1 MVERVVQIDFSY
13 LFLKRPSVIKGI
25 GSCIHNAH
33 DDWTFRE
40 IEYTASAVEPEPPIL
55 DYIATHEL
63 AFQVISNGTG
73 VNVRK
78 NITIAIHPT
87 TFLGI
92 VNWWSFHVGGWLK
105 PMSRDRMNAQSSQ
118 PDHDQCR
125 RRGGINNT
133 ASGLT
138 RLSSSS
144 TKDGKPRSTI
154 NIRNDL
160 AAFS

>member
-1 MVERVVQIDFSY
+1 M
-13 LFLKRPSVIKGI
+13 
-25 GSCIHNAH
+25 
-33 DDWTFRE
+33 
-40 IEYTASAVEPEPPIL
+40 
-55 DYIATHEL
+55 
-63 AFQVISNGTG
+63 SNGTG

-78 NITIAIHPT
+78 NITIAIHPN
-87 TFLGI
+87 TFLG
-92 VNWWSFHVGGWLK
+92 VVKGWSFHVGGCLK
-105 PMSRDRMNAQSSQ
+105 PMTLERINAQSSQ
-118 PDHDQCR
+118 PGHDQCR
-125 RRGGINNT
+125 TRGGINRT